1 MMNNSNNN
9 NKDDEK
15 NKNIGRRAAIYLF
28 LMMNTPT
35 PSPRMLLLLTV
46 KLKLK
51 SKVAKTK
58 AKETIRM
65 RNYHRRM
72 ETDYAGGIL
81 ANQLIRMPTK
91 KYDGGMNAQ
100 DRQLLHQMEVDVGL
114 AAPYTTALRRQ
125 LMIPFKPFQTSIHI
139 CGNC

>member
-15 NKNIGRRAAIYLF
+15 NRKKKKGSNLLVL
-28 LMMNTPT
+28 LMMNT
-35 PSPRMLLLLTV
+35 PRMLLLLTV

-51 SKVAKTK
+51 SKVAKT
-58 AKETIRM
+58 KETIRM

-81 ANQLIRMPTK
+81 PNQLICMPTK
-91 KYDGGMNAQ
+91 KYDGEG
-100 DRQLLHQMEVDVGL
+100 
-114 AAPYTTALRRQ
+114 
-125 LMIPFKPFQTSIHI
+125 
-139 CGNC
+139 